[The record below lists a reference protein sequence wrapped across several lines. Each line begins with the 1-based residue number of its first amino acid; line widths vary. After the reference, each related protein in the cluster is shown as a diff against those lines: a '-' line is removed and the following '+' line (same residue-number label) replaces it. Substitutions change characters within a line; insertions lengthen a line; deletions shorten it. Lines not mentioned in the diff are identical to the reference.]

1 MNNFMQKNLFGIPVA
16 TTEKAEKPKV
26 KAKPPFPELSLAKGL
41 NETEATGESVF
52 WHRILSN
59 KAIRQQKPK
68 QFLQILS
75 NEIAF
80 KKGKKDSYL
89 AIIDSLKIGS

>member
-1 MNNFMQKNLFGIPVA
+1 MKQNNLFGITAPS
-16 TTEKAEKPKV
+16 TEKVEKPKV
-26 KAKPPFPELSLAKGL
+26 KAKSSFPDLSLAKGL
-41 NETEATGESVF
+41 NETEATAESVF
-52 WHRILSN
+52 WHRILLN

-80 KKGKKDSYL
+80 KKGNKDSYL
-89 AIIDSLKIGS
+89 AILDSLKIGS

>member
-1 MNNFMQKNLFGIPVA
+1 MKQNNLFGVPVA
-16 TTEKAEKPKV
+16 SEEKTEKPNV
-26 KAKPPFPELSLAKGL
+26 KAKPAFPELSLAKGL
-41 NETEATGESVF
+41 NITEATAESVF

-59 KAIRQQKPK
+59 KSIRQQKPK

-80 KKGKKDSYL
+80 KKGNKDSYL
-89 AIIDSLKIGS
+89 AILDSLKISS